1 MNQSKER
8 LSNALESPQYRC
20 SRVIELEGA
29 VVTSSVVLQR
39 VVRGAGVKGSAGLGA
54 ESSESFRGD

>member
-1 MNQSKER
+1 M
-8 LSNALESPQYRC
+8 LSSD
-20 SRVIELEGA
+20 ELEGA

-54 ESSESFRGD
+54 ESSQSFRGD